1 MTKIILLDIDGV
13 LVTPAGY
20 RAALHAT
27 LNYFARLMG
36 LSHFEF
42 PEEKI
47 AELEGKGIT
56 SEWDMVPLLL
66 AALWDDI
73 LAGQGRGGALL
84 RPHNIPAD
92 PSAAAVEIGKYV
104 NESALHLFIPE
115 IELVVGEFPTET
127 ALKQNLFLNVPL
139 ELRRNLFHQ
148 SRDAHHSHATRLFQH
163 YSLGSKVFS
172 ETYNLPAEIET
183 ESMLLTH
190 DHSNINDAIREKL
203 RGEGNYLAAF
213 TARPSA
219 PPREIKDTLLSY
231 PPEAELGLKLVGL
244 SDIPVI
250 GYGKLEYIATQRGL
264 DAMTLL
270 KPAPAQALAAI
281 VAAWTDNELAGLHS
295 ACDWIQTN
303 EVKGALADLPRKFD
317 LIIVEDTLGGV
328 RSVRAAGEILRQ
340 AGFEVNVHAF
350 GLTSG
355 SAAKAKTFKQTG
367 VPYFENWA
375 ELIAGSSC
383 N

>member
-13 LVTPAGY
+13 LVAPAGY

-66 AALWDDI
+66 AALWNEI
-73 LAGQGRGGALL
+73 LARHGAD
-84 RPHNIPAD
+84 NIPAD

-104 NESALHLFIPE
+104 NGNTLHLFIPE

-127 ALKQNLFLNVPL
+127 ALKQNLFPNVPL

-183 ESMLLTH
+183 ESMLLTY
-190 DHSNINDAIREKL
+190 DRSNLNDAIREKL
-203 RGEGNYLAAF
+203 RGKKNHLCAF

-219 PPREIKDTLLSY
+219 PPREIKETLRGY
-231 PPEAELGLKLVGL
+231 PPEAELGLELVGL

-264 DAMTLL
+264 DAMTML

-281 VAAWTDNELAGLHS
+281 VAAWMGNELAGLAS
-295 ACDWIQTN
+295 ACDWMQTN
-303 EVKGALADLPRKFD
+303 EVKMNLPRKFD
-317 LIIVEDTLGGV
+317 LIVVEDTLGGI
-328 RSVRAAGEILRQ
+328 RSVKSAGEILRRS
-340 AGFEVNVHAF
+340 GFDVTVKAF

-355 SAAKAKTFKQTG
+355 SAAKAEAFKREG
-367 VPYFENWA
+367 VSYFEDWNALTSIHVW
-375 ELIAGSSC
+375 
-383 N
+383 